1 MVCAVM
7 GICWN
12 GDVSLCHEQV
22 NQLCV
27 LGQVGQVRVPQ
38 QIIKKHFSY

>member
-1 MVCAVM
+1 MICAVM

-12 GDVSLCHEQV
+12 GDVSLCHGQA

-27 LGQVGQVRVPQ
+27 VGQVRVPQ